1 MQAEAS
7 SDISVSTSESD
18 ESDFLTHTISA
29 SKRSCRTKKRV
40 LTARSSETDSSNNNL
55 PSLSSSTTDWNVH
68 FLESLGIFYNEVYH
82 PSPLDI
88 LNMIYEDIDI
98 FGPLTDDQK
107 LDVERLQKRMT
118 FNSSIAEVMEDEADI
133 VQNADGDIFFPDL
146 ENDIENLSSPSL
158 QRAEDFLVNV
168 QLMISCQV
176 AFLNGLTENEV
187 PKDMFVNIL
196 EAFSNMC
203 HILPVPGSAYKSKK
217 IIQNVPVTSS
227 PHVVLIPWKNRL
239 IPFAEEAACV
249 VTVAQVQKK
258 KQTKLSQVKWKNTE
272 PIIVSQN
279 LKHSSDCGSEV
290 SHEPPIFEKVHG
302 NILGQHGGEL
312 LINEHSYGSIL
323 SKGRIL
329 KYLPG
334 IICIGT
340 EVIFTLL
347 KITSNHLRELKT
359 KSKTVRQDTK
369 AIIYYS
375 EPKDLLRK
383 MDRDILIELFIRLNN
398 ICKINKVAV

>member
-1 MQAEAS
+1 MQAEDS

-18 ESDFLTHTISA
+18 ESDFLTQTVSA
-29 SKRSCRTKKRV
+29 SKRSRRTKKRV
-40 LTARSSETDSSNNNL
+40 LTARSSETDSSNNKL
-55 PSLSSSTTDWNVH
+55 PSTADWNVY

-88 LNMIYEDIDI
+88 LNMIYGDIYI

-107 LDVERLQKRMT
+107 FDMERLQECMT

-168 QLMISCQV
+168 QLMISCHV

-187 PKDMFVNIL
+187 PEDMFVNIL

-203 HILPVPGSAYKSKK
+203 HILPVPGSAFKSKK

-239 IPFAEEAACV
+239 ISFAEEAACIV
-249 VTVAQVQKK
+249 SVAQVQKEKQAK
-258 KQTKLSQVKWKNTE
+258 KSQAKWKNTE
-272 PIIVSQN
+272 PTKFSQD
-279 LKHSSDCGSEV
+279 LKHSSDCGSKV
-290 SHEPPIFEKVHG
+290 SQVPLIFEKVHG

-347 KITSNHLRELKT
+347 KINSNHLRELKT

-369 AIIYYS
+369 ATIYYS

-383 MDRDILIELFIRLNN
+383 VDRDILIESFIRLNN
-398 ICKINKVAV
+398 ICKIDKLAV

>member
-7 SDISVSTSESD
+7 SDISVSISESD
-18 ESDFLTHTISA
+18 SSYFLTQLESA
-29 SKRSCRTKKRV
+29 SKRRRRTKRRIRS
-40 LTARSSETDSSNNNL
+40 ARSSESDSSNKTMH
-55 PSLSSSTTDWNVH
+55 SLSPSTSDWDVD
-68 FLESLGIFYNEVYH
+68 FLKSLGISYNEVYH
-82 PSPLDI
+82 PSPMDI

-107 LDVERLQKRMT
+107 LDMERLQECLT
-118 FNSSIAEVMEDEADI
+118 FNSSIAEVMEDEANI

-146 ENDIENLSSPSL
+146 ENDIENLSSSSL
-158 QRAEDFLVNV
+158 QRAEDFLVKV

-176 AFLNGLTENEV
+176 AFLNGLAENEV
-187 PKDMFVNIL
+187 PVDMFVNIL

-203 HILPVPGSAYKSKK
+203 HILPVPGSAFKCKK
-217 IIQNVPVTSS
+217 IIRNVPVTSS

-239 IPFAEEAACV
+239 IPFAEEAACI
-249 VTVAQVQKK
+249 VTVAQVQKE
-258 KQTKLSQVKWKNTE
+258 KQIKLSQEKWTNTA
-272 PIIVSQN
+272 PTKDV
-279 LKHSSDCGSEV
+279 KHSSDCQSEV
-290 SHEPPIFEKVHG
+290 SHEPTIFEKVHG
-302 NILGQHGGEL
+302 NILGRHGSEL

-347 KITSNHLRELKT
+347 KITSSHLSQLKT
-359 KSKTVRQDTK
+359 KSKTFRQQTE
-369 AIIYYS
+369 ATIYYS
-375 EPKDLLRK
+375 EPKDFLWK
-383 MDRDILIELFIRLNN
+383 VDRDNLIEAFIRLNN
-398 ICKINKVAV
+398 ICQINK